1 MKNFS
6 LAFFPAKANTS
17 QFTDLLSV
25 VTGRHLDDRDG
36 DDLRSFRQ
44 RLAVAGILFQI
55 EQEIRPG
62 RSQFSGYRDT
72 FSPQVETRGNLLR
85 MAQFRE

>member
-1 MKNFS
+1 MAMGGLHSMEQKGRGEKYIDFRLSGLFS
-6 LAFFPAKANTS
+6 
-17 QFTDLLSV
+17 
-25 VTGRHLDDRDG
+25 
-36 DDLRSFRQ
+36 
-44 RLAVAGILFQI
+44 VAEGQWNKRWRPLTGILFQI

>member
-55 EQEIRPG
+55 VQAA
-62 RSQFSGYRDT
+62 
-72 FSPQVETRGNLLR
+72 VLLPASVAA
-85 MAQFRE
+85 MIHPAPEEKFGL